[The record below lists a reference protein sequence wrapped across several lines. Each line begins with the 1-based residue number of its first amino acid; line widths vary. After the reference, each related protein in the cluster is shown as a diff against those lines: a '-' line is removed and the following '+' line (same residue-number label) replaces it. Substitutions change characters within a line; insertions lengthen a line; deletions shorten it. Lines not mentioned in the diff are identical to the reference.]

1 MILSSEQLEFLVNRF
16 NTESDEEK
24 IARWIAEELEKEQ
37 AKLIANAKRG
47 KTEGTIACPVCITKE
62 ILEPYFPGCTITA
75 QSTAGR
81 IIIENMFYKIQWC
94 SPTPAPSYAELFAA
108 FPT

>member
-1 MILSSEQLEFLVNRF
+1 MILSGIQLEQLVNRF

-47 KTEGTIACPVCITKE
+47 KTEGIIACPVCVTKE
-62 ILEPYFPGCTITA
+62 ILEPFFPGCAITA
-75 QSTAGR
+75 QPNTGR
-81 IIIENMFYKIQWC
+81 IIIENMFYKVQWC
-94 SPTPAPSYAELFAA
+94 LPTSAP
-108 FPT
+108 TGTD